1 MDSFPITT
9 DKQEL
14 VRFPQQQCRDL
25 VPRACYTLFQNPD
38 HKKIVALLTK
48 TLQMTW
54 ANIVEYKYFK
64 CFLSIF
70 TALGLAL
77 CLWVFISLALNTNVM
92 AFLSG
97 TTEKYEYTFIYLIMW
112 MIIIP
117 HNKVNN
123 QYDAQRNLCCQ

>member
-1 MDSFPITT
+1 
-9 DKQEL
+9 
-14 VRFPQQQCRDL
+14 
-25 VPRACYTLFQNPD
+25 
-38 HKKIVALLTK
+38 
-48 TLQMTW
+48 MTW

>member
-25 VPRACYTLFQNPD
+25 VLRACYTLFQNPD